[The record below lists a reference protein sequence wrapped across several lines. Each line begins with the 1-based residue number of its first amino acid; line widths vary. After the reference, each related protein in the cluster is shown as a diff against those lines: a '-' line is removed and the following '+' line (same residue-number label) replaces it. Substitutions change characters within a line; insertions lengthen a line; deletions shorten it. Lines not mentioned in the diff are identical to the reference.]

1 MKIIKK
7 LGISLTI
14 LLIGAASSFLY
25 SMKKPVPGSNSSK
38 IREQF
43 TYRVVQHKDNRFDFF
58 DINSNKKVN
67 KTPIKA
73 DSSKTIARIRTYQNR
88 FLILYTD
95 RTGDLF
101 TIDTGEKIK
110 SFQIIGKEYHHFLIQ
125 HQDKTVDLFNI
136 NSGRATNRAP
146 IKPDPNKTIVCT
158 GTYPHQLLI
167 QYKDNTLDLFNLNTG
182 ERINRTP
189 IKADPSKT
197 IFIHKVQFKYL
208 ILQYKDKTVDLF
220 DINTGEKINQ
230 TTIKTHVTK
239 TIDRIRTYQNRF
251 LVLYTDKTGDLF
263 TMDIGEK
270 IKSFQI
276 IQKKPDHLIIQHT
289 DKTVDLFNIKTGRAT
304 NRAPIKPDPNKT
316 IFLTWSFSNKLL
328 IQYKDKTADLF
339 DINTGNRFNNAPIVT
354 DTTKIIASTCT
365 YQNHLFI
372 QYADKTGVLFNIN
385 TGEKINRALIVTN
398 IAKTIVSTWT
408 CQNQLFIL
416 YKDHTGDLY
425 SMTAGKKIKSFQI
438 GVYRQYFIVQYND
451 NKTVDL
457 FDNHLNKLNLAPI
470 KADQR
475 KTIIDLWSVSN
486 RLLIQYTDKTADL
499 FDINTGN
506 KLNNAPIV
514 TDATKTIARTWKYQ
528 NQFFILYQDNTG
540 DLYSMTTGKKI
551 KSFQIGVYRQY
562 FIVQYKDNKTVDLF
576 DNHLNKLNRNPI
588 ETDLNKTI
596 AETKIVANNIF
607 IITYSDNTWY
617 LFNISS
623 EKPIDLGT
631 IEHENILYIDSTPYS
646 NKILFIGYHNRLTHR
661 KTVDFFN
668 LESNCKI
675 NSIPVQS
682 KEVSEIK
689 VKHNLIFCITYID
702 NACEIFNIKSG
713 EQVTSFALKSK
724 NQLLSMNENN
734 EITVFNTKSG
744 NQINQPI
751 KLDKKK
757 TIDLGTIDIIKNKIL
772 FIKDSENN
780 SVNLFHMPLHK
791 KLNPSKNIRSFNLSK
806 DGNSI
811 SLIYT
816 DNTMDLVA
824 IDSAKKINQ
833 KPIKLQKNKR
843 INYCS
848 LHEDK
853 KDPGKKYLCIAYT
866 KNESTRHSLHFFA
879 IPSGEP
885 IRKQE
890 ITKIIASDRK

>member
-457 FDNHLNKLNLAPI
+457 FDNHLNKLN
-470 KADQR
+470 
-475 KTIIDLWSVSN
+475 
-486 RLLIQYTDKTADL
+486 
-499 FDINTGN
+499 
-506 KLNNAPIV
+506 
-514 TDATKTIARTWKYQ
+514 
-528 NQFFILYQDNTG
+528 
-540 DLYSMTTGKKI
+540 
-551 KSFQIGVYRQY
+551 
-562 FIVQYKDNKTVDLF
+562 
-576 DNHLNKLNRNPI
+576 RNPI